1 MSQEHS
7 PAIPARSLTGMFLV
21 WLAVIFVVKWRSL
34 AEPPVWDAVFG
45 LFPAAGELADNGFN
59 LSSLLQKPGC
69 RDGGPNT
76 HSESLVT
83 WISAGVLWLLGKGPR
98 AFAALHVL
106 HFSAAAWALSVLHRF
121 LVPLWGRA
129 MAWLFCGTLFL
140 CPLFR
145 VQVGALYFEIPL
157 TACTVAAVVSF
168 SDGKLGRAVVW
179 STLGVLVKQAGLVT
193 AGALTVAAFCLPGS
207 LASRL
212 RRSGSFAA
220 CGLAAAFWPLISS
233 SVLSDVADK
242 SPHESWWQYF
252 SSMHVGYL
260 TAIPDIA
267 LAFVLVALIGLLRWK
282 EIWNTLTTTA
292 SPVIDTNSLS
302 VGSIDSGSDR
312 TTVASENPPA
322 RMPPRALGVSFLLVV
337 MYALFFF
344 VTPYIARLFVLGLPR
359 YFVFILPFL
368 LFALTHWLV
377 SWSSL
382 RIARLAL
389 VCVAILFYGNREGLW
404 YPKDGRDE
412 ISVLE
417 RGENYRLMVEVQR
430 EAAHTAANLPDDVVL
445 YYGFEDH
452 FFQKY
457 PWLGYA
463 DRTHPGGRSLGL
475 ASERP
480 KSSQMQNLPERFFVI
495 YSNPYLFGR
504 EANTILRNASK
515 DPTRQVRL
523 FRRCKRGPY
532 KVDIVEVTT
541 VAQEAV
547 QKQDSEAAPA
557 KKRG

>member
-1 MSQEHS
+1 MSHGHS

-21 WLAVIFVVKWRSL
+21 WLAVIIALKWPSL

-45 LFPAAGELADNGFN
+45 LFPAAGDLADNGFN
-59 LSSLLQKPGC
+59 LSSLLQKPSC
-69 RDGGPNT
+69 RVGGPNT

-129 MAWLFCGTLFL
+129 MAWLFCGTLLL

-193 AGALTVAAFCLPGS
+193 AGALTVAAFCQPGS
-207 LASRL
+207 LTSRL

-220 CGLAAAFWPLISS
+220 CGLAAAFWPLMSTSI
-233 SVLSDVADK
+233 LSGVADK
-242 SPHESWWQYF
+242 SPRGSWWQYF
-252 SSMHVGYL
+252 STMHVGYL
-260 TAIPDIA
+260 MAIPDIA
-267 LAFVLVALIGLLRWK
+267 IAFGLVALIGLLRWR
-282 EIWNTLTTTA
+282 EIWNALTKTTA
-292 SPVIDTNSLS
+292 ANPVSDSKSLS
-302 VGSIDSGSDR
+302 VGSVNPEFRD
-312 TTVASENPPA
+312 TTVASKNPPE
-322 RMPPRALGVSFLLVV
+322 RMPPHALGVSFLLVV
-337 MYALFFF
+337 MFALFFF

-359 YFVFILPFL
+359 YLVFILPFIF
-368 LFALTHWLV
+368 FALTHWLV
-377 SWSSL
+377 LWSSL
-382 RIARLAL
+382 RIARMAM
-389 VCVAILFYGNREGLW
+389 VCVAMLFFGNREGLW

-463 DRTHPGGRSLGL
+463 DRTHPGGHSLGL

-480 KSSQMQNLPERFFVI
+480 KSSQMQDLPERFFVI

-523 FRRCKRGPY
+523 YRRCKRGPY
-532 KVDIVEVTT
+532 KVDILEVTT
-541 VAQEAV
+541 VAQ
-547 QKQDSEAAPA
+547 APA
-557 KKRG
+557 VTSVEPTNQK